1 MGVFDLFKKAEMKS
15 DNKKTDTELGIYEF
29 EQAKGFRGFKRVP
42 LTHHGYQPIE
52 ESINALKIKN
62 PKHKEDPEEPEYTFD
77 FEGADITIKNIQ
89 YGTRKTDKSLLVF
102 VNDRHIGTYFYN
114 TEDDRNKTVFKS
126 FEKGKIEK
134 VYVKM
139 DREFVVGKNRWGKLT
154 TEERYAPC
162 LLVKYA
168 DDQKVKK

>member
-1 MGVFDLFKKAEMKS
+1 MRVFDLFKKTEKKPIA
-15 DNKKTDTELGIYEF
+15 KKTEIELGIYEF

-42 LTHHGYQPIE
+42 LTHYGYQPIE

-62 PKHKEDPEEPEYTFD
+62 PKHKEDPEEPEYIFD

-89 YGTRKTDKSLLVF
+89 FGTRKTDKCLLVF
-102 VNDRHIGTYFYN
+102 VDNWHVGTYFYDA
-114 TEDDRNKTVFKS
+114 EDDRNKAVYKA

-139 DREFVVGKNRWGKLT
+139 DRELLPGKTKLGKFKV
-154 TEERYAPC
+154 EERYVPC

-168 DDQKVKK
+168 DNQKVK